1 MVVLEMGA
9 NALRSEQSGCSGA
22 FALFCSFP
30 DGLAGS
36 HGERTIA
43 CVAQHVFLPKKKTR
57 EMDTSD
63 VLLATLRVVKEVHIC
78 SCAKFTCK
86 RKANF
91 RQS

>member
-1 MVVLEMGA
+1 MQMVVLEMGA

-43 CVAQHVFLPKKKTR
+43 CVAQHVFLPKKKNTR
-57 EMDTSD
+57 NG
-63 VLLATLRVVKEVHIC
+63 HIRCFISYSTC
-78 SCAKFTCK
+78 SEGGTYM
-86 RKANF
+86 
-91 RQS
+91 